1 MAIQQPVSHK
11 CLILEG
17 KGEDVE
23 ASMQQG
29 SVTVMNFMK
38 SLLGNYIYENIYGDY
53 DSLDS
58 TTE

>member
-38 SLLGNYIYENIYGDY
+38 SLLGNYI
-53 DSLDS
+53 
-58 TTE
+58 